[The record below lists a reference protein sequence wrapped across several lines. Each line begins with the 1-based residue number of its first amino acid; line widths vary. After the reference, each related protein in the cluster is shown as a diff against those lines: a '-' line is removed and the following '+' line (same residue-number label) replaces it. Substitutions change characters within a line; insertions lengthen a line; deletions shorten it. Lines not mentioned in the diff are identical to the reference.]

1 MILQTST
8 TLHSQEQI
16 MDTTLE
22 NKVAFVTGGSR
33 GIGAAIV
40 ERLAAAGAAVAFT
53 YQSSETQAQALAGRV
68 EGGGRALALR
78 ADAADPQ
85 ALAAAIDTAA
95 NRFGRLDILVNNA
108 GVFLGGHVAEFTLA
122 DFDRTVAVN
131 LRAVFA
137 ATQAAVRH
145 LPDGGRIINI
155 GSTNAMRVPFAGAAV
170 YAMSKSALTG
180 LVKGLAHDLG
190 PRGITVNNV
199 LPGPVDTD
207 MNPADTDFGK
217 SLHAYMALPRHGRP
231 QEVAGMVAWLAGPDA
246 SFVTGADLA
255 VDGGFAA

>member
-1 MILQTST
+1 MAS
-8 TLHSQEQI
+8 SN
-16 MDTTLE
+16 LE
-22 NKVAFVTGGSR
+22 HKVAFVTGGSR

-40 ERLAAAGAAVAFT
+40 ERLARAGAAVAFT
-53 YQSSETQAQALAGRV
+53 YQSSDAAAQALAGRI
-68 EGGGRALALR
+68 ETAGGRVLALR
-78 ADAADPQ
+78 ADVADTD
-85 ALAAAIDTAA
+85 ALTAAINAA
-95 NRFGRLDILVNNA
+95 VAKFGRLDILVNNA
-108 GVFLGGHVAEFTLA
+108 GVFLGGHVTEFALA

-145 LPDGGRIINI
+145 LPDGGRVINI

-231 QEVAGMVAWLAGPDA
+231 DEVATMVTWLASPEA

>member
-1 MILQTST
+1 MAT
-8 TLHSQEQI
+8 THFEH
-16 MDTTLE
+16 
-22 NKVAFVTGGSR
+22 KVAFVTGGSR

-40 ERLAAAGAAVAFT
+40 ERLARDGAAVAFT
-53 YQSSETQAQALAGRV
+53 YQSSDAAAQALAGRI
-68 EGGGRALALR
+68 EAAGGRALALR
-78 ADAADPQ
+78 ADVADTQ
-85 ALAAAIDTAA
+85 ALTAAIDATVAK
-95 NRFGRLDILVNNA
+95 FGRLDILVNNA
-108 GVFLGGHVAEFTLA
+108 GVFLGGHVTEFSLA
-122 DFDRTVAVN
+122 DFDKTVAVN

-145 LPDGGRIINI
+145 LGEGGRVINI
-155 GSTNAMRVPFAGAAV
+155 GSTNALRVPFAGAAV

-180 LVKGLAHDLG
+180 LVKGLARDLG

-217 SLHAYMALPRHGRP
+217 SLHAFMALPRHGRP
-231 QEVAGMVAWLAGPDA
+231 QEIAAMVAWLASPEAG
-246 SFVTGADLA
+246 FVTGADLA

>member
-1 MILQTST
+1 MAT
-8 TLHSQEQI
+8 TNL
-16 MDTTLE
+16 DTR
-22 NKVAFVTGGSR
+22 VAFVTGGSR

-40 ERLAAAGAAVAFT
+40 ERLASDGAAVAFT
-53 YQSSETQAQALAGRV
+53 YQASEAAAQALAGRV
-68 EGGGRALALR
+68 EAAGGRALAIR

-85 ALAAAIDTAA
+85 ALTAAIDAA
-95 NRFGRLDILVNNA
+95 AAKFGRLDILVNNA
-108 GVFLGGHVAEFTLA
+108 GVFLGGHVTEFALA
-122 DFDRTVAVN
+122 DFDKTVAVN

-145 LPDGGRIINI
+145 LPDGGRVINI
-155 GSTNAMRVPFAGAAV
+155 GSTNALRVPFAGAAV

-217 SLHAYMALPRHGRP
+217 SLHAFMALPRHGRP
-231 QEVAGMVAWLAGPDA
+231 NEVAAMVAWLASPEA

>member
-1 MILQTST
+1 MAT
-8 TLHSQEQI
+8 TN
-16 MDTTLE
+16 LE
-22 NKVAFVTGGSR
+22 SKVAFVTGGSR

-40 ERLAAAGAAVAFT
+40 ERLAAQGAAVAFT
-53 YQSSETQAQALAGRV
+53 YQASEAAAQELAGRI
-68 EGGGRALALR
+68 EAAGGRALALR

-85 ALAAAIDTAA
+85 ALTAAIDAA
-95 NRFGRLDILVNNA
+95 AAKFGRLDILVNNA
-108 GVFLGGHVAEFTLA
+108 GVFLGGHVTEFSLA
-122 DFDRTVAVN
+122 DFDKTVAVN

-145 LPDGGRIINI
+145 LPDGGRVINI
-155 GSTNAMRVPFAGAAV
+155 GSTNALRVPFAGAAV

-217 SLHAYMALPRHGRP
+217 SLHAFMALPRHGRP
-231 QEVAGMVAWLAGPDA
+231 NEVASMVAWLASPEA